1 MLFLFAPMH
10 VMDYGFIFRAGVV
23 SSVLDL
29 DIHACVL
36 TPKARQNVEA
46 SPIRVVMDLDFL
58 HCTTDEPSGLS

>member
-1 MLFLFAPMH
+1 MH
-10 VMDYGFIFRAGVV
+10 VMDYGFVFRAGVV

-46 SPIRVVMDLDFL
+46 SPIRVVMDLNFL
-58 HCTTDEPSGLS
+58 HDR